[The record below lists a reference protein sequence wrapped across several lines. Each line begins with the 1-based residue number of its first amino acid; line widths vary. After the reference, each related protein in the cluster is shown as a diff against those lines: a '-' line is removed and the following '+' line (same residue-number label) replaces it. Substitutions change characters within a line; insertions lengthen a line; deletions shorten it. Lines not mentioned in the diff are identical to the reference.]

1 MVLVDQDRL
10 QTIPDPTGL
19 AFRIVADGHHSGE
32 VVGCACGG
40 AAVSAWRSGWDHA
53 KGPTE
58 NDQWFDGF
66 GVMTVWAIWLAAPSG
81 PGLGVGE
88 RWDAR

>member
-1 MVLVDQDRL
+1 MSGWGAGIPPAWVTGPPQWAYQSHEGGGMVLVDQDRL

-40 AAVSAWRSGWDHA
+40 AAVSA
-53 KGPTE
+53 
-58 NDQWFDGF
+58 
-66 GVMTVWAIWLAAPSG
+66 
-81 PGLGVGE
+81 
-88 RWDAR
+88 